1 MNKILVITYH
11 YVRNYEKEF
20 PNLKILRFNKF
31 KKQLNFLSKNYK
43 IIDYFELLKAL
54 ETGKKLPKNAC
65 WLTFDDGYID
75 HYKFVL
81 PELKKRNIKGSF
93 FPVVNSVKRNII
105 LDVNKIQF
113 ILSKSKKP
121 EAIYEILKSIILKK
135 LGKKSFENYKKKYFF
150 KNKYDDVKTSFIKK
164 MLQFALP
171 DNIRKNIINVLFKEF
186 VKIDEKAFS
195 KKLYMKKK
203 HLKNMIS
210 NGMHIGGHG
219 FNHIRLGLSKKKLQ
233 DREINE
239 TKKFLKYLGAN
250 INDWVMCYPYGNFNN
265 LTKKILK
272 KNNCKIALTVKD
284 GIADLDKMDLL
295 EISRID
301 TNKIELK
308 NFT

>member
-105 LDVNKIQF
+105 LDVN
-113 ILSKSKKP
+113 
-121 EAIYEILKSIILKK
+121 
-135 LGKKSFENYKKKYFF
+135 
-150 KNKYDDVKTSFIKK
+150 
-164 MLQFALP
+164 
-171 DNIRKNIINVLFKEF
+171 
-186 VKIDEKAFS
+186 
-195 KKLYMKKK
+195 
-203 HLKNMIS
+203 
-210 NGMHIGGHG
+210 
-219 FNHIRLGLSKKKLQ
+219 
-233 DREINE
+233 
-239 TKKFLKYLGAN
+239 
-250 INDWVMCYPYGNFNN
+250 
-265 LTKKILK
+265 
-272 KNNCKIALTVKD
+272 TVK
-284 GIADLDKMDLL
+284 
-295 EISRID
+295 
-301 TNKIELK
+301 
-308 NFT
+308 